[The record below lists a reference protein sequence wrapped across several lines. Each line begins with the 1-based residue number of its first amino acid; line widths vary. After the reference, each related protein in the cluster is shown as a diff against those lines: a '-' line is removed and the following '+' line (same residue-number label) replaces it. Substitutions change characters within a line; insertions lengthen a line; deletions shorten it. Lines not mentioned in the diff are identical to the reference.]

1 MKLLIVFLAVLV
13 ISTAVNSKDEPKKD
27 EPKKDEPKTDEP
39 KTDESKTDTTEEE
52 DKEKA
57 NDVAKRF
64 EERAV
69 KTLQAITDNT
79 KEVIELAKDAVE
91 KSVTKAE
98 TEAAA
103 ALKRPEEIVEKFKKI
118 KSKVEKDLKEC
129 NDKFLG
135 DASILGHL
143 LAREKQLRE
152 LLKELKEC
160 PTDNIN
166 GMGCTLG
173 KLIRGED
180 MRKEVESIVESEK
193 GTPKER
199 ATAIIEWVEKCNER
213 AVESATKAIKEFM
226 TEVKE
231 CTKKDE
237 L

>member
-1 MKLLIVFLAVLV
+1 M
-13 ISTAVNSKDEPKKD
+13 NSKDEPKKD

-39 KTDESKTDTTEEE
+39 KTDESKTDATEEE

-98 TEAAA
+98 TEATA

-173 KLIRGED
+173 KVRFKNQIKLIFHCQ
-180 MRKEVESIVESEK
+180 
-193 GTPKER
+193 
-199 ATAIIEWVEKCNER
+199 VEKIDTISITYFH
-213 AVESATKAIKEFM
+213 AFYFSSHS
-226 TEVKE
+226 
-231 CTKKDE
+231 
-237 L
+237 